1 MPGSTAP
8 QKMLMPF
15 LDLKAQFA
23 TIRQEVLDAVTRT
36 LETQQFI
43 LGPEVTAFENEISA
57 LTGCTYSI
65 ACASGSDA
73 LILALLA
80 LEIGPGDEVITT
92 PFTFFASAGSIARVG
107 AKPVFVDIDPQ
118 TFNISPEAIKNAITP
133 RTRAIMP
140 VHLFGLS
147 ADMNP
152 ILELASAQCIPVI
165 EDAAQAIGAHYAGR
179 PVGSLGLM
187 GCFSFFPSK
196 NLGAAGDAGI
206 ITTSDAAL
214 ADRLRLLHV
223 HGARD
228 KYVYELLG
236 MNSRLDAIQA
246 AILRV
251 KLRYLDKWAAARQH
265 NADRYRQLFREFRL
279 EAKLIF
285 TRCPSS
291 IHSRLQSIHHSL
303 QRSRQPSRTSAHP
316 RHSLGN
322 LLSDSS
328 APPESLRLSR
338 PQAGRLSRIRS
349 CQSGGPLPSHLSRT
363 HRGATALCG
372 RRNRRLPSG
381 IEAPGICVDM
391 MVRPASRVAYFQLTN
406 RIVLPPKSDVARKS
420 EGKALRKSWQ

>member
-1 MPGSTAP
+1 MSGSTAP

-23 TIRQEVLDAVTRT
+23 TIRQEILDAVTRT

-57 LTGCTYSI
+57 LTGCAYSI

-107 AKPVFVDIDPQ
+107 ARPVFVDIDPQ
-118 TFNISPEAIKNAITP
+118 TFNISSQAIKSVITS

-152 ILELASAQCIPVI
+152 ILELASAHRIPII
-165 EDAAQAIGAHYAGR
+165 EDAAQAIGARYAER
-179 PVGSLGLM
+179 PIGSLGLM

-206 ITTSDAAL
+206 MTTNDAAL

-236 MNSRLDAIQA
+236 INSRLDALQA

-251 KLRYLDKWAAARQH
+251 KLKYLDKWAVARQR
-265 NADRYRQLFREFRL
+265 NADRYRDLFREFQL
-279 EAKLIF
+279 DSKVSL
-285 TRCPSS
+285 PLVPPHS
-291 IHSRLQSIHHSL
+291 IHVYNQFTIRSTDRDNLREHLRTSGIPSEIYYPIPLHLQKAFSYLGYKTGDFPASEAASHEVLSL
-303 QRSRQPSRTSAHP
+303 PIYPELTEAQQRSVVA
-316 RHSLGN
+316 
-322 LLSDSS
+322 
-328 APPESLRLSR
+328 AI
-338 PQAGRLSRIRS
+338 AAF
-349 CQSGGPLPSHLSRT
+349 
-363 HRGATALCG
+363 HR
-372 RRNRRLPSG
+372 
-381 IEAPGICVDM
+381 V
-391 MVRPASRVAYFQLTN
+391 
-406 RIVLPPKSDVARKS
+406 
-420 EGKALRKSWQ
+420 

>member
-1 MPGSTAP
+1 MSGSTAP

-15 LDLKAQFA
+15 LDLQAQFA
-23 TIRQEVLDAVTRT
+23 TIRQEILDAVTRT
-36 LETQQFI
+36 LESQQFI
-43 LGPEVTAFENEISA
+43 LGPEVTAFENEIGA
-57 LTGCTYSI
+57 LTGCAYSI

-118 TFNISPEAIKNAITP
+118 TFNISPYAIQNAITP

-152 ILELASAQCIPVI
+152 ILELASAQRIPVI
-165 EDAAQAIGAHYAGR
+165 EDAAQAIGARYDGR
-179 PVGSLGLM
+179 PIGSLGQM

-206 ITTSDAAL
+206 ITTNDATL

-236 MNSRLDAIQA
+236 MNSRLDALQA
-246 AILRV
+246 AVLRV
-251 KLRYLDKWAAARQH
+251 KLKHLDTWASARQR
-265 NADRYRQLFREFRL
+265 NADRYCQLFREFRL
-279 EAKLIF
+279 ESKLSLPLTPPNSTHVYNQF
-285 TRCPSS
+285 TIRSTDRDNVREHLRASGIPSE
-291 IHSRLQSIHHSL
+291 IYYPIPLHLQKAFSYLAHKPGDFPASEAASL
-303 QRSRQPSRTSAHP
+303 QVLSLPIYPELTESQQRSVVAAIVALHP
-316 RHSLGN
+316 
-322 LLSDSS
+322 
-328 APPESLRLSR
+328 E
-338 PQAGRLSRIRS
+338 
-349 CQSGGPLPSHLSRT
+349 
-363 HRGATALCG
+363 
-372 RRNRRLPSG
+372 
-381 IEAPGICVDM
+381 
-391 MVRPASRVAYFQLTN
+391 
-406 RIVLPPKSDVARKS
+406 
-420 EGKALRKSWQ
+420 

>member
-1 MPGSTAP
+1 LRPQEDTVPGSTAP
-8 QKMLMPF
+8 EKMLMPF

-23 TIRQEVLDAVTRT
+23 GIRREVLDAVTRT

-43 LGPEVTAFENEISA
+43 LGPEVTAFETEIST

-118 TFNISPEAIKNAITP
+118 TFNISPPAIKSAITP

-140 VHLFGLS
+140 IHLFGLS

-165 EDAAQAIGAHYAGR
+165 EDAAQAIGARYAGR

-196 NLGAAGDAGI
+196 NLGAAGDGGI
-206 ITTSDAAL
+206 VTTNDVAL

-228 KYVYELLG
+228 KYVYEFLG
-236 MNSRLDAIQA
+236 MNSRLDALQA

-251 KLRYLDKWAAARQH
+251 KLKHLDDWAAARQR
-265 NADRYRQLFREFRL
+265 NADRYRQLFREFHL
-279 EAKLIF
+279 ESKISLPVAPPRFVHVYNQF
-285 TRCPSS
+285 TIRSSDRDNLREHLRSSGIPSEIYYPIPLHLQKAFS
-291 IHSRLQSIHHSL
+291 YLGHKPGDFPASEAASREVLSL
-303 QRSRQPSRTSAHP
+303 PIYPELTEAQQRSVVAAIATF
-316 RHSLGN
+316 
-322 LLSDSS
+322 
-328 APPESLRLSR
+328 
-338 PQAGRLSRIRS
+338 
-349 CQSGGPLPSHLSRT
+349 
-363 HRGATALCG
+363 HRA
-372 RRNRRLPSG
+372 
-381 IEAPGICVDM
+381 
-391 MVRPASRVAYFQLTN
+391 
-406 RIVLPPKSDVARKS
+406 
-420 EGKALRKSWQ
+420 